1 MFNGVALFRTL
12 LKEVQRLQ
20 KCNKILAFQAGR
32 LAVFCITSILCFCF
46 RLGDLLCCETCSA
59 VYHLGCVDPPLTEVP
74 EDDWHCNICV
84 AHEVRLQRAQPA
96 LCDHLS

>member
-1 MFNGVALFRTL
+1 MFRLRDL
-12 LKEVQRLQ
+12 LCLVL
-20 KCNKILAFQAGR
+20 L
-32 LAVFCITSILCFCF
+32 VFYFVCVCF

-84 AHEVRLQRAQPA
+84 AHEVRSQGAQPA
-96 LCDHLS
+96 VCYHLS